1 MYTSTAQYFN
11 FKRLITKDSN
21 FRTEHVTHN
30 TRDSLTNPIH
40 HDCLCALVPPLVLSA
55 TALNMANRRQQV
67 MFGYGVRYGGTIAIA
82 AVHRLI
88 NTPYTPYRT
97 IVRTQHSVLY
107 PYLHGYQT
115 HALLYALRITHSD
128 IYHMWYLSLHL
139 TFVSC
144 LVCVMYQLW

>member
-82 AVHRLI
+82 AVLNSIHHTALSYVPSI
-88 NTPYTPYRT
+88 LSSTP
-97 IVRTQHSVLY
+97 IF
-107 PYLHGYQT
+107 YLHSYQT
-115 HALLYALRITHSD
+115 HAFMLRITH
-128 IYHMWYLSLHL
+128 YAL
-139 TFVSC
+139 
-144 LVCVMYQLW
+144 